1 MRHLLRRRDPEE
13 AERRRWEAVWEQALP
28 WRGVG
33 DAERG
38 RALADLMLL
47 ADAVI
52 ASREDGDD
60 VREANTAEDRAGR
73 ASWQAVVRKF
83 RAA

>member
-13 AERRRWEAVWEQALP
+13 AERRRWEAVWAQALP

-33 DAERG
+33 DVERG

-52 ASREDGDD
+52 ASREDGES
-60 VREANTAEDRAGR
+60 VREAESPDDRAGR
-73 ASWQAVVRKF
+73 ASWRAVVARF
-83 RAA
+83 HAR